1 MKLPTIFRRKPTPSL
16 STEKDSTGPTIAH
29 STQHM
34 SVDQAEKQDSLS
46 SASSRQN
53 TQHEKEKRIVEST
66 PLEEAQ
72 ALENLSD
79 EPEYPSGLRLG
90 IIMTSLALSVFLMA
104 LVSPMLLFSPSG
116 MMHKILTHRSL
127 RGEPHRCW
135 PGQPTDP
142 SPG

>member
-1 MKLPTIFRRKPTPSL
+1 
-16 STEKDSTGPTIAH
+16 
-29 STQHM
+29 M

-72 ALENLSD
+72 TLENLSD

-127 RGEPHRCW
+127 RGEPHRC
-135 PGQPTDP
+135 
-142 SPG
+142 